1 MTTFILMNLIF
12 LAATFATPASDDA
25 EVRAVVKQFA
35 TAADKQDAAGV
46 RSVLHKEAQQFFKGE
61 NGLVRL
67 ETAVYL
73 GMIEQKKI
81 GGQPRKL
88 TIDHVAVDGD
98 MASVKA
104 TMVNKAYRFDNFI
117 SLMKVEGQWQ
127 IMSIVLRMQ
136 AV

>member
-1 MTTFILMNLIF
+1 MNMFF
-12 LAATFATPASDDA
+12 LAATFSAPASDDA
-25 EVRAVVKQFA
+25 AVRAVVKKFSV
-35 TAADKQDAAGV
+35 AADKQDAAGV
-46 RSVLHKEAQQFFKGE
+46 GVVLHREAQQFFMGE

-67 ETAVYL
+67 ETAAYL

-104 TMVNKAYRFDNFI
+104 TMSNSTYRFDNFI
-117 SLMKVEGQWQ
+117 SLMKIDGHWQ